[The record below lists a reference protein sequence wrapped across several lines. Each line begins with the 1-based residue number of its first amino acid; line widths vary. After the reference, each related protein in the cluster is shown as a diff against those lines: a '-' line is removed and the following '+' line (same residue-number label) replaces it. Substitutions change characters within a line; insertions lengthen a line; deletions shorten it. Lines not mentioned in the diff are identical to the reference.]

1 MVRNYLEKKQMG
13 ELIAFK
19 PARRCAPFRA
29 APVDAGTVVI
39 FTGVRQERLES
50 FESVTVKASEARR
63 APRMLTCLARLVH
76 SRQRAAGTKD
86 KPTVSA
92 IISDVFMAKLVCC
105 SPPSLPS
112 PPS

>member
-1 MVRNYLEKKQMG
+1 MVQNYLEKKQMG

-19 PARRCAPFRA
+19 PARRCTPFRA

-63 APRMLTCLARLVH
+63 APRIPVRRARKCKGK
-76 SRQRAAGTKD
+76 AGAGPK
-86 KPTVSA
+86 V
-92 IISDVFMAKLVCC
+92 
-105 SPPSLPS
+105 
-112 PPS
+112 